1 MKSYTYMKGKQTM
14 INGIKLN
21 EKNIT
26 NFQRRLRLM
35 ELSGVELTPKQ
46 RKKLLS
52 ESVSMVEIP
61 KNRKGIVYEK
71 PIPEP
76 DEEDEVDL
84 DEILQELEF
93 FESEDIRDDFE
104 SDEEE
109 GEGIS
114 NLSKTELKT
123 MIQDIVLDTMDEEE
137 EHHEII
143 ENLTKN
149 Y

>member
-1 MKSYTYMKGKQTM
+1 MKGKQTM

-76 DEEDEVDL
+76 DEEDQVDL

>member
-35 ELSGVELTPKQ
+35 ELSGVELTPNQK
-46 RKKLLS
+46 KKLLS

-84 DEILQELEF
+84 DEILQELGF

-109 GEGIS
+109 GKGIS

-123 MIQDIVLDTMDEEE
+123 MIQGIVLDTIDEQEE
-137 EHHEII
+137 LHQYI